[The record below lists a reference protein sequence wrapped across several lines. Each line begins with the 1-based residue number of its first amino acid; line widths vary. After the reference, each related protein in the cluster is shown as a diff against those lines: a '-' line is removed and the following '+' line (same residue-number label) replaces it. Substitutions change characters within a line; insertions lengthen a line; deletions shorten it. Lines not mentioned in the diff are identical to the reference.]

1 MKKIFIL
8 ILIVASFYNCK
19 NDNDTS
25 NVNIRLANISQFN
38 YQNIIVNTSTGAVNF
53 DDLESQ
59 QLSAYKT
66 FEKAYSY
73 AFIELQ
79 IDGNTYTFQPID
91 YVGES
96 LLKNGY
102 YTYQIDANESQEQYG
117 TLSLTLIKDY

>member
-25 NVNIRLANISQFN
+25 NVNIRLANVSQFK
-38 YQNIIVNTSTGAVNF
+38 YQNIIVDTSTGIVNF
-53 DDLESQ
+53 DDLNAQ
-59 QLSAYKT
+59 QSSEYRT

-117 TLSLTLIKDY
+117 TLSLTLIED

>member
-1 MKKIFIL
+1 MKKIFVL
-8 ILIVASFYNCK
+8 IFLVASFYNCS
-19 NDNDTS
+19 NDDDISDIHIRLS
-25 NVNIRLANISQFN
+25 NVSQFK
-38 YQNIIVNTSTGAVNF
+38 YQNIIVDTSTGTVNF

-59 QLSAYKT
+59 QLSAYQT

-73 AFIELQ
+73 AFIQLQ

-102 YTYQIDANESQEQYG
+102 YTYQIEANDLQEEYG